1 MTENMN
7 AWREPLEPDMFT
19 EMWQQ
24 QKDFMLLLQE
34 KRGQVKF
41 PVDMETK
48 AGQRIVKEY
57 LHECVEESFEA
68 FQALKYSKSHRNTE
82 IKGFDRK
89 HFLEECVDAQH
100 YLWESVIFAGFMPEE
115 FYDAYMKKGF
125 VNFERISSGY

>member
-1 MTENMN
+1 MLN
-7 AWREPLEPDMFT
+7 

-48 AGQRIVKEY
+48 AGQRVVKQY
-57 LHECVEESFEA
+57 LHECAEEIFEA
-68 FQALKYSKSHRNTE
+68 IAALSDAKAHRKTVVG
-82 IKGFDRK
+82 KLDRA
-89 HFLEECVDAQH
+89 HLLEEMCDAQH
-100 YLWESVIFAGFMPEE
+100 YLLESVIFAGFTPEE

-125 VNFERISSGY
+125 INCARINSDY